1 MVTAIWDCVIQR
13 PVIDWVLVER
23 GLTGTDSLVII
34 ILGHSRGG
42 PLSVWEV
49 RREGQLWCRQRYR
62 RLYRAF
68 MNIILSVCWYLKWVF
83 YTCILKTSL
92 CLDYQ
97 PSSIHK
103 NIILH
108 PIFDHEMFKLHG
120 NGPKSVFLIT
130 CFWISVIRVWFS
142 YTSDIH
148 HQNSME
154 TASPQATTWFFISSS
169 SLAVRIMSEWQNW
182 QIYYNFIIAFRP
194 LPQKRNN
201 IQLLSWCNT
210 RYITPHSRMGY
221 VATAF

>member
-1 MVTAIWDCVIQR
+1 MDWDSADMVTAIWDCVIQR

-68 MNIILSVCWYLKWVF
+68 MNIILSVCWYL
-83 YTCILKTSL
+83 
-92 CLDYQ
+92 
-97 PSSIHK
+97 
-103 NIILH
+103 
-108 PIFDHEMFKLHG
+108 IFVDHEMLKLHG
-120 NGPKSVFLIT
+120 NVPESVFLIT
-130 CFWISVIRVWFS
+130 CFWINLISVWFS

-154 TASPQATTWFFISSS
+154 TASPRATTWFFMSSS
-169 SLAVRIMSEWQNW
+169 SLAVH
-182 QIYYNFIIAFRP
+182 IIS
-194 LPQKRNN
+194 
-201 IQLLSWCNT
+201 IITLL
-210 RYITPHSRMGY
+210 
-221 VATAF
+221 